1 MTKTSL
7 PLDMDALEQLIRD
20 GSRLVEVTRPVWQEV
35 SKLAAKI
42 PPRRYLPIAAG
53 LAAVG
58 LLGVAVATTAGRRK
72 RAADSPRASDADML
86 DVEPIDVDADVK

>member
-1 MTKTSL
+1 MAKTSL

-72 RAADSPRASDADML
+72 AAAAPRALDADML
-86 DVEPIDVDADVK
+86 DAKPIDVDVDVK

>member
-1 MTKTSL
+1 MAKTSL

-35 SKLAAKI
+35 SKLASKI

-72 RAADSPRASDADML
+72 AAPRHAPEPE
-86 DVEPIDVDADVK
+86 VEPEPIDVEVLTP